1 MSQDTRKDKR
11 AKVVSLNVRYKSATV
26 DEFIENHSHDVS
38 KGGLFVKT
46 PTPFPPGTLLKF
58 EIRLAG
64 DKSVISG
71 VGRVVWKREPTSAGA
86 EKPAGMGVKFIKID
100 DASRAI
106 IDRLIT
112 QKADAGS
119 AYTSEEPMEDVPA
132 HPSTLRGLT
141 AATPVEP
148 PNEAPGRSPVNVPAA
163 PGGGVAR
170 LPVPPATA
178 GTAPTAGSAAAK
190 GGPPPPVAKSP
201 LGGGTLAGP
210 RPTGVP
216 AVPGSSPKLAVP
228 GGAPGAAPA
237 AATSSKPAGRPVGGA
252 PPAPAGKALAQTA
265 IGVAPAPGLGGASVT
280 AATAAAGV
288 SDKPSEPKPAP
299 AGAPPPRPMAPPAR
313 KATMMGMGIPGTSS
327 PPPPKEGGSLPSP
340 TPPPAATAALTP
352 PPAKTAEPMFPRLDP
367 ESGSEPARDQ
377 TVMKQAAELLE
388 EALKEA
394 GGSLDEIGQNPLF
407 GKQGDAALHEQMPA
421 STRSQSGDTVI
432 MSSPTAGSEPL
443 TLGTSTKPNLSP
455 SAPGVTETARAGSSP
470 SIGSLG
476 SPSASLDPPAKASE
490 PRRLTDDLDGKKKGG
505 SAGLLVAA
513 LLVLAGGGVYAY
525 MTGALAGIIGGPKP
539 MPSSTAS
546 TPPTPPSASASASSI
561 PAMAMTDAGA
571 EATDAS
577 AAMTTDAG
585 AATNAAGDASADA
598 VKDAGKAAVTTTA
611 APPPVPPPAPR
622 PQPRPRPPAPPKPE
636 PTGDSTATPSTP
648 ATPSTD
654 TTPTAAPAPTP
665 VPAPVP
671 TPAPA
676 PAPTKDPANE
686 L

>member
-119 AYTSEEPMEDVPA
+119 AYTSEEPMEDVPG

-148 PNEAPGRSPVNVPAA
+148 TEAPGRSPVNVPAA

-170 LPVPPATA
+170 LPVPPASAGAAATA
-178 GTAPTAGSAAAK
+178 GAAAAK
-190 GGPPPPVAKSP
+190 GGPPPPVAKSA

-216 AVPGSSPKLAVP
+216 AVPNAPGSSPKLPVA
-228 GGAPGAAPA
+228 GAAPGAPPA
-237 AATSSKPAGRPVGGA
+237 AATSSKPAVGPAGAKPAARPLGGPP

-265 IGVAPAPGLGGASVT
+265 IGVAPAPGLGGATVT
-280 AATAAAGV
+280 AATAGAGV

-299 AGAPPPRPMAPPAR
+299 AAAPPPRPIAPPAR
-313 KATMMGMGIPGTSS
+313 KATMMGMGIPSASS
-327 PPPPKEGGSLPSP
+327 PPPKEGGSLPSP
-340 TPPPAATAALTP
+340 TPPPAATASATP
-352 PPAKTAEPMFPRLDP
+352 PPARTAEPMFPKMDP

-394 GGSLDEIGQNPLF
+394 GGSLDKISKETIP
-407 GKQGDAALHEQMPA
+407 
-421 STRSQSGDTVI
+421 
-432 MSSPTAGSEPL
+432 
-443 TLGTSTKPNLSP
+443 LGT
-455 SAPGVTETARAGSSP
+455 
-470 SIGSLG
+470 
-476 SPSASLDPPAKASE
+476 
-490 PRRLTDDLDGKKKGG
+490 
-505 SAGLLVAA
+505 
-513 LLVLAGGGVYAY
+513 
-525 MTGALAGIIGGPKP
+525 
-539 MPSSTAS
+539 
-546 TPPTPPSASASASSI
+546 
-561 PAMAMTDAGA
+561 
-571 EATDAS
+571 
-577 AAMTTDAG
+577 
-585 AATNAAGDASADA
+585 
-598 VKDAGKAAVTTTA
+598 
-611 APPPVPPPAPR
+611 
-622 PQPRPRPPAPPKPE
+622 
-636 PTGDSTATPSTP
+636 
-648 ATPSTD
+648 
-654 TTPTAAPAPTP
+654 
-665 VPAPVP
+665 
-671 TPAPA
+671 
-676 PAPTKDPANE
+676 
-686 L
+686 

>member
-141 AATPVEP
+141 AAQPVEP
-148 PNEAPGRSPVNVPAA
+148 TEAPGRSPVNVPAA

-170 LPVPPATA
+170 LPVPPAAA
-178 GTAPTAGSAAAK
+178 GAAPTAGSATAK

-216 AVPGSSPKLAVP
+216 AVPGSSPKLAVA
-228 GGAPGAAPA
+228 GAAGTAGAGAKPAARPPGAAP
-237 AATSSKPAGRPVGGA
+237 
-252 PPAPAGKALAQTA
+252 PPAAAGKALAQTA

-313 KATMMGMGIPGTSS
+313 KATMMGMGIPGASS

-340 TPPPAATAALTP
+340 TPPPAATAAATP
-352 PPAKTAEPMFPRLDP
+352 PPAKTAEPMFPKMDP

-407 GKQGDAALHEQMPA
+407 GKQGDASLHEQA
-421 STRSQSGDTVI
+421 SPGARSQSGDTVI

-443 TLGTSTKPNLSP
+443 TLGTSAKPNLSP

-476 SPSASLDPPAKASE
+476 SPSASQPPPATASE

-513 LLVLAGGGVYAY
+513 LLLLVLAGGGVYAY

-539 MPSSTAS
+539 MPSSSAD
-546 TPPTPPSASASASSI
+546 TPPTPPSASASST

-571 EATDAS
+571 EATDA
-577 AAMTTDAG
+577 AAATTTDAG
-585 AATNAAGDASADA
+585 AATNAAGDAAADA
-598 VKDAGKAAVTTTA
+598 AKDAGKAAVTTTA

-622 PQPRPRPPAPPKPE
+622 PQPRPKPPAPPKPE
-636 PTGDSTATPSTP
+636 PTGESTATPSTP

-654 TTPTAAPAPTP
+654 TTPTPTPAPTP
-665 VPAPVP
+665 VPVP
-671 TPAPA
+671 T